1 MSEEEKKEYNKKVN
15 SMKDSIQEVLNFYI
29 DKNFKQENL
38 NELVAKEFGKIVDKT
53 VKEFI
58 ADIVKSK
65 IEINLINNK

>member
-65 IEINLINNK
+65 IEIKLNN